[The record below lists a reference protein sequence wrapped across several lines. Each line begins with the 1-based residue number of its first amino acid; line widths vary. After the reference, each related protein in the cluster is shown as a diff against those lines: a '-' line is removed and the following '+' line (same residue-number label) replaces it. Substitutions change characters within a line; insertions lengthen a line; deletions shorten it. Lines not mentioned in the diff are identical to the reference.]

1 MKVAISSDFF
11 TALSRLPKTQ
21 FNKTIKLVEKF
32 KNSPTSA
39 GINYEK
45 LHFSS
50 DGRMHSIRVDDTYR
64 CIVLKPE
71 SGDVYL
77 LLWVDHHDE
86 AYEWAK
92 RHKCMVH
99 PETGSLQIIE
109 IEHILSNESNALE
122 QEHGTCFFSDYRD
135 KDLLRIGVPESML
148 LEVKQIKNELDL
160 DKLQNRLPEEAYEG
174 LFYLMA
180 GDTLDDVLQYVS
192 IQETEEKIDT
202 DDFVKA
208 LNNENSKRRFYVV
221 DGNDIDLM
229 SMLNA
234 PLEKWRVFLHPSQRK
249 LINRDWSGPVRVL
262 GGAGTGKTVVAMH
275 RAKWLAQKAL
285 ITGGKVLFTTFTK
298 NLAVD
303 IHENLKK
310 ICSEELLER
319 IEVKNLDQWVYE
331 FLYKNG
337 YRDRIVYSDES
348 DKIWDEAIMIK
359 PSQLELSESFFKEEW
374 ERVIQPQSV
383 TTLDEYIKASRI
395 GRGTR
400 LNRTQRKD
408 VWDVFDE
415 YRTLMAKHSFKEPS
429 DAMRDAR
436 TLVENGKLEEKYSS
450 VVVDEG
456 QDFSQQGFM
465 LLRSIV
471 QDGKN
476 DMFIVGDAHQRIYG
490 HKVFLGQC
498 SIKIVGRSRK
508 LKLNYRTTDEI
519 RKWAVKIFQSDTIDD
534 LDSGIDSNKDYK
546 SLYHGPEPLVKHLDS
561 FEEEI
566 TFLKSYIDELVKEDS
581 SHSICLMLRTK
592 KLVSEYKTSLEKL
605 NVSIYVL
612 NKDSKDDVLKSGI
625 RLATMHRIKGLDFD
639 HVIIAHANQ
648 GTIPLQ
654 SIIHSGEELIEKEM
668 LLKEK
673 SLLFVSA
680 TRAKKTL
687 AITSFGEISSFIPK

>member
-32 KNSPTSA
+32 KTSPNSS

-71 SGDVYL
+71 AGDVYL

-109 IEHILSNESNALE
+109 TEYIPSLHSDHYEQLE
-122 QEHGTCFFSDYRD
+122 IAYFFADYRD
-135 KDLLRIGVPESML
+135 KDLLRIGIPESMIP
-148 LEVKQIKNELDL
+148 EVKQITTELDL
-160 DKLQNRLPEEAYEG
+160 DRLQARLPEEAYEG

-180 GDTLDDVLQYVS
+180 GDTLDDVLQYLSV
-192 IQETEEKIDT
+192 QEMEDKIDT
-202 DDFVKA
+202 EDFAKA
-208 LNNENSKRRFYVV
+208 LENENSKRRFYVV

-285 ITGGKVLFTTFTK
+285 IHGGKILFTTFTK

-310 ICSEELLER
+310 ICSEEMLER

-348 DKIWDEAIMIK
+348 DKIWDESVMIK

-383 TTLDEYIKASRI
+383 TTLDELS
-395 GRGTR
+395 
-400 LNRTQRKD
+400 
-408 VWDVFDE
+408 
-415 YRTLMAKHSFKEPS
+415 
-429 DAMRDAR
+429 
-436 TLVENGKLEEKYSS
+436 
-450 VVVDEG
+450 
-456 QDFSQQGFM
+456 
-465 LLRSIV
+465 
-471 QDGKN
+471 N
-476 DMFIVGDAHQRIYG
+476 D
-490 HKVFLGQC
+490 
-498 SIKIVGRSRK
+498 
-508 LKLNYRTTDEI
+508 T
-519 RKWAVKIFQSDTIDD
+519 VK
-534 LDSGIDSNKDYK
+534 
-546 SLYHGPEPLVKHLDS
+546 
-561 FEEEI
+561 
-566 TFLKSYIDELVKEDS
+566 
-581 SHSICLMLRTK
+581 
-592 KLVSEYKTSLEKL
+592 
-605 NVSIYVL
+605 
-612 NKDSKDDVLKSGI
+612 
-625 RLATMHRIKGLDFD
+625 
-639 HVIIAHANQ
+639 
-648 GTIPLQ
+648 
-654 SIIHSGEELIEKEM
+654 
-668 LLKEK
+668 
-673 SLLFVSA
+673 
-680 TRAKKTL
+680 
-687 AITSFGEISSFIPK
+687 

>member
-109 IEHILSNESNALE
+109 TEHILSSESNE
-122 QEHGTCFFSDYRD
+122 FHQDYGSCFFSDYRD

-148 LEVKQIKNELDL
+148 QEVKQIKNELDL
-160 DKLQNRLPEEAYEG
+160 DKLQSRLPEEAYEG

-180 GDTLDDVLQYVS
+180 GDTLNDVLQYVS

-202 DDFVKA
+202 EDFAKA
-208 LNNENSKRRFYVV
+208 LENENSKRRFYVV

-310 ICSEELLER
+310 ICSEEVLEG

-348 DKIWDEAIMIK
+348 DKIWDEAVMIK
-359 PSQLELSESFFKEEW
+359 PSQLELPESFFKEEW
-374 ERVIQPQSV
+374 ERVVQPQSV
-383 TTLDEYIKASRI
+383 TSLDEYIKASRI

-400 LNRTQRKD
+400 LNRAQRKD
-408 VWDVFDE
+408 VWEVFDE
-415 YRTLMAKHSFKEPS
+415 YRALMAKHSFKEPS

-436 TLVENGKLEEKYSS
+436 ILVENGKLEEQYSS

-490 HKVFLGQC
+490 HKVTLGQC
-498 SIKIVGRSRK
+498 GIKIVGRSRK

-519 RKWAVKIFQSDTIDD
+519 RKWAVQIFQSDTIDD

-546 SLYHGPEPLVKHLDS
+546 SLYHGPNPLVKHLGS
-561 FEEEI
+561 YEEEM
-566 TFLKSYIDELVKEDS
+566 TFLKSYIDELVKEES
-581 SHSICLMLRTK
+581 SCSVCIILRTK
-592 KLVSEYKTSLEKL
+592 KLVSEYKNSLEKL
-605 NVSIYVL
+605 GISTYTL
-612 NKDSKDDVLKSGI
+612 NKDTKDDASKPGI
-625 RLATMHRIKGLDFD
+625 RLATMHRVKGLDFD

-648 GTIPLQ
+648 ETIPLQ
-654 SIIHSGEELIEKEM
+654 SLINSGEELIAEEM
-668 LLKEK
+668 ILKEK

-687 AITSFGEISSFIPK
+687 LVTGFGEMSNFIKT